1 MPMPMPIPA
10 QLRHVRFACRASF
23 GLPGSG
29 AARFLAIALLALT
42 AATGQIA
49 IAQIAPGTTGID
61 NTGNAGNEMAACM
74 NGKNQQAQQT
84 CMTEVRNAN
93 AEKRAGKLGADVN
106 LSTNAMKRC
115 EVFQKADDQ
124 AACKARV
131 LGEQNAQGG
140 VAAGG
145 VLRES
150 ETVVPAPAMGS
161 PPVKP

>member
-1 MPMPMPIPA
+1 MI
-10 QLRHVRFACRASF
+10 
-23 GLPGSG
+23 
-29 AARFLAIALLALT
+29 
-42 AATGQIA
+42 
-49 IAQIAPGTTGID
+49 
-61 NTGNAGNEMAACM
+61 
-74 NGKNQQAQQT
+74 
-84 CMTEVRNAN
+84 EVRNAN
-93 AEKRAGKLGADVN
+93 AEKRAGKLGADAD

-150 ETVVPAPAMGS
+150 ETAVPAPAIGGL
-161 PPVKP
+161 PVKP